1 MPEEV
6 LTEEEQI
13 FCEGFL
19 DPVIFF
25 ETFWS
30 LPDEPWKA
38 KPSQEDMLLDEADS
52 ISCKAGRGIGKT
64 EEEQSKR
71 LQICLLN
78 SNKESLITT
87 PRKAHIAPLMDRLF
101 NKIKADEFLNSTL
114 VQKISSP
121 IYMYRFSNNHILH
134 GRIAGASGG
143 ESVLSLH
150 VDYATIDEGQLYL
163 KKETEQLQGVFKPRC
178 KIRIIGV
185 PNGIRDSYLFMA
197 CHDETF
203 SHHHYRKDKDPFW
216 TEKEE
221 QRLLKIY
228 GGKNSQIWK
237 NQVRGEFG
245 LPAKKGFENWE
256 RSMISLPDYHV
267 SSLSDERGKKA
278 VEDLVKDLSL
288 SEPRK
293 KPEKVRISFDYGYSP
308 DPSIAGIWL
317 YYQEIPQLAGK
328 VRMTSVAPSKQAGML
343 DWLAR
348 HFEAEI
354 VSGDAGGAGLSI
366 LLDLKD
372 DAKFSNKNYKV
383 IPIMFGANIEIGEDG
398 RTIKDKSERTNQKT
412 WKFAIKEFS
421 SMQLQDKFN
430 KKLIRLPN
438 DDYDLEKEIDECTR
452 IVTDKGA
459 VKYVGVDHHLDMIR
473 CLIMCDY
480 LEPQDGGESM
490 APIIGFA
497 EI

>member
-1 MPEEV
+1 MPEEI

-30 LPDEPWKA
+30 RPDEPWKA
-38 KPSQEDMLLDEADS
+38 KPSQENMLLDESDN
-52 ISCKAGRGIGKT
+52 ISCRAGRGIGKT

-71 LQICLLN
+71 LQVCLLN
-78 SNKESLITT
+78 PNRESLITT
-87 PRKAHIAPLMDRLF
+87 PRKAHIAPLMDRLL

-114 VQKISSP
+114 VRKVSSP
-121 IYMYRFSNNHILH
+121 IYMYQFSNKHILH

-143 ESVLSLH
+143 ESVLGLH

-163 KKETEQLQGVFKPRC
+163 KKETEQLQGVFKPGC
-178 KIRIIGV
+178 KVRIIGV

-197 CHDETF
+197 CHDKTF
-203 SHHHYRKDKDPFW
+203 SPHHYKKSDDPFW
-216 TEKEE
+216 TKKEE
-221 QRLLKIY
+221 DRLLKIY
-228 GGKNSQIWK
+228 GSKTSQIWK
-237 NQVRGEFG
+237 NQVEGEFG

-256 RSMISLPDYHV
+256 GSMISLPDYHV

-278 VEDLVKDLSL
+278 VKDLIRDLSL
-288 SEPRK
+288 SEPED

-308 DPSIAGIWL
+308 EPSIIGIWH
-317 YYQEIPQLAGK
+317 YYHKIPQLTGK
-328 VRMTSVAPSKQAGML
+328 VIMTSVAPSKQAGVL

-348 HFEAEI
+348 HCEAEI
-354 VSGDAGGAGLSI
+354 ISGDAGGAGLSI

-372 DAKFSNKNYKV
+372 DTKFSNKKYKV

-398 RTIKDKSERTNQKT
+398 RTIKSKEERQNQKT
-412 WKFAIKEFS
+412 FKFSIKEWS
-421 SMQLQDKFN
+421 SMKLQERFN
-430 KKLIRLPN
+430 KKTVELPR
-438 DDYDLEKEIDECTR
+438 DDYDLEREIDEATR

-459 VKYVGVDHHLDMIR
+459 VKYVGIDHHLDMIR
-473 CLIMCDY
+473 CLIMCDF
-480 LEPQDGGESM
+480 LEPKNGEENM
-490 APIIGFA
+490 APLISFV